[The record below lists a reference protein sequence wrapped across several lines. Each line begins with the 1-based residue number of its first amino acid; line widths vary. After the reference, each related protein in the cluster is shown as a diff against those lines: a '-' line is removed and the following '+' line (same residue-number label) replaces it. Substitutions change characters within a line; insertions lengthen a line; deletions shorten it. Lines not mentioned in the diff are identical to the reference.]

1 MSERIFTGLTID
13 GGGVRGI
20 ISARLLQEVEERTG
34 KPICELFDLIAGAST
49 GAILAGALAAP
60 SKEDPSKPRYTAKE
74 MVTFYQE
81 YSHVIFPEDRF
92 RQWKHFVPAMNGFF
106 DPEPFERLLEDKLEN
121 LTLRDSLTHLMMA
134 GADMKKFTPVWM
146 SYFHE
151 KDKHKD
157 KYQKWENLKIR
168 DAIRASASPP
178 LVFPAKYIYTQP
190 NKNMPEAADRH
201 AFLDGSLFA
210 STLPRRAHSKAKQM
224 APQNARIVMLSVGTG
239 SLEQSLTPD
248 AMNKMTPFDWLRTVT
263 FSASTELTLQD
274 LLNDLYE
281 EIGND
286 LCRLDVVIDGQADDA
301 PTTGLF
307 DARKENMDK
316 LLKLAEDLI
325 SEKDQEIDRICTLLL
340 AKHQQDLN
348 LEHSRDA
355 LSHLY
360 EKLNN
365 VSSVR
370 DLNQLYTKIVQYSA
384 DIKDQSPAAKDIEVY
399 ELCQEVSPE
408 HFPQL
413 KEFYHARHNQLSH
426 LEANPKKQKG
436 IARFFNFSCLR
447 RGSNDNKKP
456 AATQKPDTP
465 PAEPKQAQ
473 KGPRRQP

>member
-1 MSERIFTGLTID
+1 MSKRIFTVLTID

-20 ISARLLQEVEERTG
+20 ISARLLQEIEERTG
-34 KPICELFDLIAGAST
+34 LPTCELFDLIAGSST
-49 GAILAGALAAP
+49 GGILAGALSAP
-60 SKEDPSKPRYTAKE
+60 AKDDPTKPRYTAKE
-74 MVTFYQE
+74 MVAFYQE
-81 YSHVIFPEDRF
+81 YSHIIFPEDKF
-92 RQWKHFVPAMNGFF
+92 RQWKHFVPAMSGFF
-106 DPEPFERLLEDKLEN
+106 DPKPLEDILEEKLEN
-121 LTLRDSLTHLMMA
+121 LTLRDTLTHLMMA
-134 GADMKKFTPVWM
+134 GADMKRFAPVWM

-151 KDKHKD
+151 QDKQNAE
-157 KYQKWENLKIR
+157 YQKWENLKLR

-210 STLPRRAHSKAKQM
+210 STLPRRAHSKAKQI
-224 APQNARIVMLSVGTG
+224 APQDARIVLLSVGTG

-248 AMNKMTPFDWLRTVT
+248 AMNKMTPFDWMRTVI

-281 EIGND
+281 EIGSD
-286 LCRLDVVIDGQADDA
+286 LCRLDVVIDGKADEG
-301 PTTGLF
+301 PSTGLF
-307 DARKENMDK
+307 DAQKDNMDK

-325 SEKDQEIDRICTLLL
+325 SEKDQEIDRICTLLT
-340 AKHQQDLN
+340 AKHQQDLDM
-348 LEHSRDA
+348 EHSRDA

-360 EKLNN
+360 EKLGD

-384 DIKDQSPAAKDIEVY
+384 DIKDQQPAAKDVEVY

-413 KEFYHARHNQLSH
+413 KEYYNARHNELSH
-426 LEANPKKQKG
+426 LEANPQKKKG
-436 IARFFNFSCLR
+436 LARFFNFSCLR
-447 RGSNDNKKP
+447 RGSNDNKKSKP
-456 AATQKPDTP
+456 AQNPETKP
-465 PAEPKQAQ
+465 EPKKAN
-473 KGPRRQP
+473 KNSGRQP